1 MKEYYDHKLIE
12 KTAQTYW
19 ESAQIYKVE
28 EYAKNYDG
36 SFKPKFFACSM
47 LPYPSGKLHMGH
59 VRNYTINDMMTRYL
73 RMQGFNVLMPMGWD
87 AFGMPAENA
96 AIKSGISPYEWT
108 RNNISYMKKQMLA
121 MGLAIDWS
129 REICACDPNYYKWN
143 QWLFLKMLEHGIVYR
158 DTQIVNWD
166 PVDKTVLA
174 NEQVIN
180 GCGWRSGAIV
190 EKREIPGYYLRITN
204 YSEELIDD
212 LNNKLQEWPDQVRI
226 MQEKWMGKSE
236 GLDFAFDH
244 NILDEHGNLFQNGKL
259 HVFTTRPDTLMG
271 VTFCAISYEH
281 PIAKFIA
288 RSNIEAKKF
297 IDQCKAGGTKES
309 ELAIKERLGIDTG
322 LVATHPITKENIA
335 IWICNYVLMSYAN
348 GSIMGVPAHD
358 ERDFYFAAK
367 HRINIKQVIAKNGK
381 LFDKT
386 QWNDWYKDTDDAYLV
401 NSGKYNGLDCISA
414 TNEIS
419 SYITENKIGKN
430 RTMWRLRDWSV
441 SRQRYWGTPIPM
453 INCDTCGTVPVPEK
467 DLPVLLPENLIP
479 DGNGNPL
486 KKDEV
491 FIKCKCPKCGNNA
504 QRETDTMDTFVD
516 SSWYFMRYTSPDN
529 KNYAIDQ
536 RFNYWMP
543 IDQYIGGIEHAVL
556 HLLYARFWCKAMR
569 DMGLLNIDEP
579 IKKLLCQGM
588 VLNHTYSR
596 RNNLGGLEYF
606 NSNEIE
612 TCQNE
617 NTKEIKEYKLIKDGS
632 PVEYNGIS
640 TMSKSKNNGVDPQII
655 IDKFG
660 ADTARLFIIFASPP
674 EQTLEWSEYGIEG
687 ASRYLKKLWKL
698 CYTNRDMLLVQNKK
712 NDKEDAFSHANENY
726 KLLRFKL
733 YSNLIKA
740 NHDYKRMQYNTVV
753 STSMKILNDIENFI
767 LKERLN
773 NNNCYNIALKESIGI
788 LLRILY
794 PIVPHITWNLWRH
807 LGYHSLMG
815 DIIEAKWPKIDPN
828 AIIKETTR
836 IVIQINGKLRGSF
849 LAPSN
854 TSEKDIKEIAI
865 KHESISKFINGN
877 IKRIVVVP
885 GKLVN
890 IVI

>member
-1 MKEYYDHKLIE
+1 MKEYYDHNLIE

-19 ESAQIYKVE
+19 ESNRIYKVE
-28 EYAKNYDG
+28 EYAKNADG
-36 SFKPKFFACSM
+36 NLKPKFFACSM

-59 VRNYTINDMMTRYL
+59 VRNYTINDMMTRYM
-73 RMQGFNVLMPMGWD
+73 RMKGFNVLMPMGWD

-96 AIKSGISPYEWT
+96 AIKSKISPSEWT

-129 REICACDPNYYKWN
+129 REICACDPAYYKWN

-204 YSEELIDD
+204 YSEELLED
-212 LNNKLQEWPDQVRI
+212 LNSKLKEWPDQVRL
-226 MQEKWMGKSE
+226 MQEKWIGKSE
-236 GLDFAFDH
+236 GLDFYFEH
-244 NILDEHGNLFQNGKL
+244 QILDANGNLFQNGKL

-281 PIAKFIA
+281 PLAKLVAENNTEIKEFL
-288 RSNIEAKKF
+288 
-297 IDQCKAGGTKES
+297 DHCKTGGTKES
-309 ELAIKERLGIDTG
+309 ELATKERLGIDTG
-322 LVATHPITKENIA
+322 LVVTHPITKENIT
-335 IWICNYVLMSYAN
+335 IWICNYVLMNYGN

-358 ERDFYFAAK
+358 ERDFHFAK
-367 HRINIKQVIAKNGK
+367 KYGIDIKQVIAKKGK
-381 LFDKT
+381 IFDKT
-386 QWNDWYKDTDDAYLV
+386 QWNDWYKDTDNAYLI
-401 NSGKYNGLDCISA
+401 NSGKYDGLDCVSA
-414 TNEIS
+414 KNEIF
-419 SYITENKIGKN
+419 SYISENKIGKN
-430 RTMWRLRDWSV
+430 KTMWRLRDWSV

-453 INCDTCGTVPVPEK
+453 VNCSTCGAVPLPEEN
-467 DLPVLLPENLIP
+467 LPVLLPENLIP
-479 DGNGNPL
+479 DGSGNPL

-491 FIKCKCPKCGNNA
+491 FIKCKCPKCGNEA

-529 KNYAIDQ
+529 KNSVIDN

-543 IDQYIGGIEHAVL
+543 MDQYIGGIEHAVL

-569 DMGLLNIDEP
+569 DMGLLQLDEP

-606 NSNEIE
+606 NSNDIE
-612 TCQNE
+612 TYQNE
-617 NTKEIKEYKLIKDGS
+617 NSDIKEYKLIKDGS
-632 PVEYNGIS
+632 YVEYNGIS
-640 TMSKSKNNGVDPQII
+640 TMSKSKNNGVDPQVI

-674 EQTLEWSEYGIEG
+674 EQTLEWSESGIEG
-687 ASRYLKKLWKL
+687 AYRYLKKLWKI
-698 CYTNRDMLLVQNKK
+698 CYTNRDSLLNQNK
-712 NDKEDAFSHANENY
+712 NNKEDIFCQLNDNQ
-726 KLLRFKL
+726 KFLRFNL

-740 NHDYKRMQYNTVV
+740 NYDYKRVQYNTVV
-753 STSMKILNDIENFI
+753 STSMKILNDIESFI
-767 LKERLN
+767 SREKLN
-773 NNNCYNIALKESIGI
+773 KNENYSMVLKESIGV

-794 PIVPHITWNLWRH
+794 PIIPHITWNLWRE
-807 LGYHSLMG
+807 LGYNLTMG
-815 DIIEAKWPKIDPN
+815 DIIEAEWPEVDQNAVLSENTKI
-828 AIIKETTR
+828 
-836 IVIQINGKLRGSF
+836 IVQVNGKLRGSF
-849 LAPSN
+849 LVSSDA
-854 TSEKDIKEIAI
+854 SEEDIKEMAM
-865 KHESISKFINGN
+865 KHESVLKFSDN
-877 IKRIVVVP
+877 IKRIIVVP

-890 IVI
+890 IVV